1 MNWRKHNVKETDCNT
16 DECPPGKSLF
26 ILFVF
31 VVNVYSFAD
40 IKIII
45 FVAFIFISL
54 FQLCA
59 LAAPHA
65 MERAT
70 GIIKWSVLMVQL
82 RIAT

>member
-1 MNWRKHNVKETDCNT
+1 MNWRQHNVKETDCNT

-31 VVNVYSFAD
+31 VVNVHLWLTCL
-40 IKIII
+40 IL
-45 FVAFIFISL
+45 SL
-54 FQLCA
+54 FQFCA

-65 MERAT
+65 MERAI